1 MIVQYMAFALFAFAA
16 ILGGLGVITAKNPV
30 YSILL
35 MVWTFFSVAGLFI
48 LQGAEFLGFLL
59 MIVYVGAIA
68 VLFLFIVMMMNID
81 YVQMRQ
87 GFAKN
92 LPLGIGIGVI
102 LMLEL
107 FMAIFAHK
115 DKLSQA
121 GKPFAE
127 NNLEVLGSLLYTQ
140 YVVMFLIAGVVLLVA
155 LIGAIT
161 LTHRRRMDVK
171 RQDPI
176 KQAMVDPSERLS
188 TVKVKSGE
196 GLK

>member
-1 MIVQYMAFALFAFAA
+1 MVVQYMAFALFAFAA
-16 ILGGLGVITAKNPV
+16 ILGALGVITVKNPV

-48 LQGAEFLGFLL
+48 LQGAEFLAFLL

-87 GFAKN
+87 GFVKN
-92 LPLGIGIGVI
+92 LPLGIGVGVV
-102 LMLEL
+102 LVLEL

-115 DKLSQA
+115 DKLSKI
-121 GKPFAE
+121 GKPFEE
-127 NNLEVLGSLLYTQ
+127 NNLEVLGGLLYTE
-140 YVVMFLIAGVVLLVA
+140 YVVMFLIASVILLVA

-171 RQDPI
+171 RQDPL
-176 KQAMVDPSERLS
+176 KQAMTQPSDRVS
-188 TVKVKSGE
+188 IVKVKSGE